1 MLDFIVSN
9 LPMVLCA
16 VAGVVLV
23 SVEIFLPGFELP
35 GISGIIL
42 LLISIGFTLVN
53 YGSQAALGMT
63 IVVIAALA
71 IVAVVALRSAARGRL
86 SKSKMVLNAAITDEE
101 SEKQVAELQA
111 HVGRS
116 GTALTV
122 LRPVG
127 AAEFDGERMDVVTDG
142 EFIEKGQ
149 SVVVSRVEG
158 RRVIVQRG

>member
-1 MLDFIVSN
+1 VLDFIVSN
-9 LPMVLCA
+9 LPMVICA
-16 VAGVVLV
+16 LAGVILV

-42 LLISIGFTLVN
+42 LLVSIGFTLVN

-71 IVAVVALRSAARGRL
+71 IVAVVALRSTARGAL

-101 SEKQVAELQA
+101 SEKQIAELQA
-111 HVGRS
+111 HVGRL

-127 AAEFDGERMDVVTDG
+127 VAEFGGDRLDVVTDG
-142 EFIEKGQ
+142 EFVEKGQ
-149 SVVVSRVEG
+149 PVVVARVEG
-158 RRVIVQRG
+158 RRVIVQKS